1 MQTNK
6 ALGKIQNLNAEILQ
20 KKKERNGVYTYTYIL
35 SLLDKHITAAK
46 SAKKLYL
53 PNRKTNFDTHSRR
66 KISCTEDEAK
76 SSKIKRKLQ

>member
-20 KKKERNGVYTYTYIL
+20 KKRKKRRVHLHIYTF
-35 SLLDKHITAAK
+35 LLDKHITAAK

-66 KISCTEDEAK
+66 KIHE
-76 SSKIKRKLQ
+76 RKMRQNQVK